1 MLSTSEKQETI
12 ILSEENIG
20 YILEEEYDLILLWQD
35 GDNVKRLKA
44 DIDFPQDELIDLAKS
59 LLPA

>member
-12 ILSEENIG
+12 ILSEEDIG

-44 DIDFPQDELIDLAKS
+44 DIDFPQDELINLAKS